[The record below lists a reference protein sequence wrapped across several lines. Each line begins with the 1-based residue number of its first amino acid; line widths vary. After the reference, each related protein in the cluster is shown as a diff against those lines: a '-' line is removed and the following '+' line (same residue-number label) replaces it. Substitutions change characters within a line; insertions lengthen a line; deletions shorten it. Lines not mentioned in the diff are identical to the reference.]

1 MKNFFQ
7 TLFASLLAL
16 VIFAVLITLVG
27 IGVVVGFVKLAAK
40 PEPKIDQGSFLVVDL
55 SVNLTDAPVSFD
67 NSKAFAQLLG
77 RDSTTTVSLRAL
89 LNAIHEAADDSRIG
103 GIFLHG
109 SFTPA
114 DYGAGFAAIKE
125 VREAL
130 ADFRDKSKKPVIAYL
145 IGADTRDYYLTS
157 VASTIYLNPYGE
169 VDLPGMATTPTF
181 FKGALD
187 KYGIG
192 VQVVRH
198 GKYKSAVE
206 PFLTDKMSPENR
218 EQTQKLLDDMW
229 GQFVAD
235 VSASRH
241 QTPEALQGLVDSKGI
256 LLADDAK
263 AAGLIDE
270 IAYLPDVIDGLRAK
284 AGTDDKTHT
293 FRQVDLPTYV
303 KKQVG
308 KAENADDTATATA
321 AALAD
326 KSPRLAIVYA
336 EGEIVDGD
344 SDKVGT
350 VSGDRYAR
358 ILRKLRQDPNVK
370 AILLRVNS
378 PGGSGLASE
387 VIQHELSLAK
397 AAGKP
402 VVVSMGTVA
411 ASGGYWIST
420 AADRVFAEPNTIT
433 GSIGVFGLLPNF
445 KGIANDH
452 GITFD
457 EVKTAKY
464 AAINTSSRP
473 KSPEEFALLQGLV
486 EDFYK
491 RFVDRVA
498 AGRNLPAEK
507 VDEIGQGRVWSGTE
521 AVKLGLVDA
530 TGGLNDAINFAREKG
545 GLPTDAKVVEFPV
558 PRDITEQL
566 AAALSGD
573 TQPETRAG
581 GVGVDVLQALGV
593 GPRAGALGRGL
604 EDVRADLST
613 LNDLSERPAAGAYAR
628 MPFDLRLR

>member
-16 VIFAVLITLVG
+16 VIFAVLATLVG
-27 IGVVVGFVKLAAK
+27 IAAVAGFVKLASK
-40 PEPKIDQGSFLVVDL
+40 QEPKIDQGSFLVMDL

-67 NSKAFAQLLG
+67 NSKAFARLLG
-77 RDSTTTVSLRAL
+77 RDDTSTVSLRAL
-89 LNAIHEAADDSRIG
+89 LSAIHEAQSDGRIG

-130 ADFRDKSKKPVIAYL
+130 TEFREKSKKPVIAYL
-145 IGADTRDYYLTS
+145 VGPDTRDYYLAS

-169 VDLPGMATTPTF
+169 VDLPGLATTPTF

-187 KYGIG
+187 KYGVG

-218 EQTQKLLDDMW
+218 EQTQKLLDDVW
-229 GQFVAD
+229 GQFVTD
-235 VSASRH
+235 VSASR
-241 QTPEALQGLVDSKGI
+241 QQAPGALQALVDNKAILLAEDAKASGLVDQV
-256 LLADDAK
+256 
-263 AAGLIDE
+263 
-270 IAYLPDVIDGLRAK
+270 AYLPDVIDQLRAK
-284 AGTDDKTHT
+284 SGTDDRTHT
-293 FRQVDLPTYV
+293 FRQVDIATYV

-308 KAENADDTATATA
+308 KAETADENTTA
-321 AALAD
+321 AATALAD

-344 SDKVGT
+344 SDKVGV
-350 VSGDRYAR
+350 VSGERYAR
-358 ILRKLRQDPNVK
+358 VLRKLRQDPNVK

-387 VIQHELSLAK
+387 IIQHELALAK
-397 AAGKP
+397 TAGKP
-402 VVVSMGTVA
+402 VIVSMGTVA

-445 KGIANDH
+445 QKLANDH
-452 GITFD
+452 GVTFD

-464 AAINTSSRP
+464 AAINSSSRP

-498 AGRNLPAEK
+498 AGRNLPPEK

-521 AVKLGLVDA
+521 ALKLGLVDA
-530 TGGLNDAINFAREKG
+530 TGGLGDAISFAREKA
-545 GLPTDAKVVEFPV
+545 GLAADSKIVEFPV
-558 PRDITEQL
+558 PRDFTEQL
-566 AAALSGD
+566 ATALSGERE
-573 TQPETRAG
+573 PETRAG
-581 GVGVDVLQALGV
+581 IGAEVLQALGV
-593 GPRAGALGRGL
+593 GPRTGSLGRSL
-604 EDVRADLST
+604 EDVRADLNT
-613 LNDLSERPAAGAYAR
+613 LSETSERPAAGAYAR
-628 MPFDLRLR
+628 LPFDLRLR

>member
-1 MKNFFQ
+1 MKTFFQ
-7 TLFASLLAL
+7 TLFASFLAL
-16 VIFAVLITLVG
+16 VLFAILAALVG
-27 IGVVVGFVKLAAK
+27 IAAVVGFVKLAAK
-40 PEPKIDQGSFLVVDL
+40 QEPKIDQGSFLVVDL
-55 SVNLTDAPVSFD
+55 SVNLTDTPVSFD
-67 NSKAFAQLLG
+67 NSRAFARLLG
-77 RDSTTTVSLRAL
+77 RDDTSTVSLRAL
-89 LNAIHEAADDSRIG
+89 LGAIHEAADDSRIG

-130 ADFRDKSKKPVIAYL
+130 VKFRDESKKPVVAYL
-145 IGADTRDYYLTS
+145 VGPDTRDYYLAS

-169 VDLPGMATTPTF
+169 VALPGMATTPTF

-187 KYGIG
+187 KYGVG
-192 VQVVRH
+192 VQVIRH

-206 PFLTDKMSPENR
+206 PFLTDKMSAENR
-218 EQTQKLLDDMW
+218 EQTQKLLDDVW
-229 GQFVAD
+229 GQFVTD

-241 QTPEALQGLVDSKGI
+241 QEPGALQALVDGKGI
-256 LLADDAK
+256 LLAADAK
-263 AAGLIDE
+263 AAGLVDE
-270 IAYLPDVIDGLRAK
+270 VAYLPDVIEGLRAK
-284 AGTDDKTHT
+284 AGADDKTHT
-293 FRQVDLPTYV
+293 FRQVDLATYV

-308 KAENADDTATATA
+308 KAESADENTTA
-321 AALAD
+321 AAMALAD

-344 SDKVGT
+344 SDKVG
-350 VSGDRYAR
+350 VVASERYAR
-358 ILRKLRQDPNVK
+358 VLRKLRQDPNVK

-387 VIQHELSLAK
+387 IIQHELSLAR
-397 AAGKP
+397 AGGKP

-433 GSIGVFGLLPNF
+433 GSIGVFGILPNF
-445 KGIANDH
+445 KGFANDH

-457 EVKTAKY
+457 EVKTGKY
-464 AAINTSSRP
+464 AAINTASRP
-473 KSPEEFALLQGLV
+473 KTPEEFDKLQGLV

-521 AVKLGLVDA
+521 ALRLGLVDA
-530 TGGLNDAINFAREKG
+530 TGGLGDAINFAREKG
-545 GLPTDAKVVEFPV
+545 GLSADAKIVEFPV
-558 PRDITEQL
+558 PRDFTEQL
-566 AAALSGD
+566 ATALSGERE
-573 TQPETRAG
+573 PETRAG
-581 GVGVDVLQALGV
+581 LGVEVLRALGV
-593 GPRAGALGRGL
+593 GPRGGALGRGL

-628 MPFDLRLR
+628 LPFDLRVR